1 MNFKT
6 KQLSLLYKW
15 LMSILAIISILM
27 IVLDYAKMISINK
40 DPYMMVDKLIL
51 ILFTIDYLIRLILS
65 VNKIEFVKSHIFD
78 LLSIIQV
85 AEFFTFFRITR
96 LARLARLLRL
106 VRLVGLTGRLKD
118 FVKTNG
124 LIYYFYLSLAVLLIA
139 ACLYSISEK
148 VTFSNAL
155 WWSITTA
162 TTVGYGDISPT
173 TPLGRFAAILIM
185 FFGIGFVGLLTSSI
199 TNFFNNQQTDD
210 WDEKLQAIR
219 LNLVVKLVQLTYHSL
234 TTLKIY
240 FRFSIEN

>member
-6 KQLSLLYKW
+6 KQLSLLYEW

-40 DPYMMVDKLIL
+40 DPYMMVDNLIL

-78 LLSIIQV
+78 LLSIIPV
-85 AEFFTFFRITR
+85 AGFFTFFRITR

-155 WWSITTA
+155 FSQ
-162 TTVGYGDISPT
+162 
-173 TPLGRFAAILIM
+173 FASLPCC
-185 FFGIGFVGLLTSSI
+185 SS
-199 TNFFNNQQTDD
+199 
-210 WDEKLQAIR
+210 
-219 LNLVVKLVQLTYHSL
+219 
-234 TTLKIY
+234 
-240 FRFSIEN
+240 FSQWNWYLCN